1 MTQEEIRK
9 CKELMHEL
17 NALVKTYYNEYLK
30 NLDEEYSDWKWS
42 SENPNEI
49 IIVYGFWNYYDEW
62 DYNESYVTI
71 EELSNFK
78 PNDY

>member
-30 NLDEEYSDWKWS
+30 DPDEEYRDWRWS
-42 SENPNEI
+42 SEDPNEI

-71 EELSNFK
+71 EEL
-78 PNDY
+78 

>member
-17 NALVKTYYNEYLK
+17 NALIEKYYNEYLK
-30 NLDEEYSDWKWS
+30 NPNERYCNWEWS
-42 SENPNEI
+42 SKDPNEI
-49 IIVYGFWNYYDEW
+49 IIVYGFWNYNDEW
-62 DYNESYVTI
+62 DYDGYHITI

-78 PNDY
+78 PND

>member
-1 MTQEEIRK
+1 MTQEEILK
-9 CKELMHEL
+9 CKELVHEL

-30 NLDEEYSDWKWS
+30 NPKERYCNWEWS
-42 SENPNEI
+42 SEKPNEI
-49 IIVYGFWNYYDEW
+49 IIVYCFWSNDELDYDG
-62 DYNESYVTI
+62 YHITI